1 MKLIVSSDKESVI
14 NCERITLLWID
25 KDYENTSGYI
35 IYADEHF
42 VSSHASLAGAKNE
55 INTISGIFSQFD
67 TFLYQAKNTEVS
79 ND

>member
-14 NCERITLLWID
+14 NCERITLIWID
-25 KDYENTSGYI
+25 KDYEKKSGYI
-35 IYADEHF
+35 VYADEHY
-42 VSSHASLAGAKNE
+42 VSSHASLVGAKNE
-55 INTISGIFSQFD
+55 IMTISNIFSQYD